1 MNSNTKKYK
10 LITGR
15 TTKQAQAMH
24 KGKTKES
31 YQEAT
36 ARLEMCQADMDELGL
51 AKGDQVKLVNQAGSV
66 VVTVSQAD
74 RPEGMVFMPMGQ
86 AANCLVD
93 NKTLSTG
100 MPPFKSMHVEVV
112 RI

>member
-1 MNSNTKKYK
+1 MKSDTKKYK

-15 TTKQAQAMH
+15 TIKQAQAMH
-24 KGKTKES
+24 KGKTKDS

-36 ARLEMCQADMDELGL
+36 ARLEMCQADMEELGL
-51 AKGDQVKLVNQAGSV
+51 AKGDQVKVLSQAGSA

-74 RPEGMVFMPMGQ
+74 LPQSVVFMPMGQ
-86 AANCLVD
+86 VANFLVD

-100 MPPFKSMHVEVV
+100 MPPFKSMQVEVV